1 MACEVLFS
9 DYAWSQQSPHTES
22 YLWKSLQLLLNEL
35 AVENAQVFDFGNRAL
50 VALLALLGYRPIGV
64 QPRSSAIQLPRQQSP
79 HLKFHRA
86 SADPA
91 DLASLALPAFD
102 VVLSTEVVEYVYLPR
117 RWAAAVHSVL
127 KPGGVLIC
135 STPSHG
141 YLKNCALACSVKLDA
156 PFTALWDGGHINFWS
171 RRTLTALLQETGFH
185 VMAFRGVGWL
195 RWLWKSMILVAR
207 KPML

>member
-1 MACEVLFS
+1 MACEVSFS
-9 DYAWSQQSPHTES
+9 GYVWSQQSPDTES

-35 AVENAQVFDFGNRAL
+35 AVEKAQVFDFGNRAL
-50 VALLALLGYRPIGV
+50 VALLARLGYRTIGV
-64 QPRSSAIQLPRQQSP
+64 QPRSRAIQLARQQSS
-79 HLKFHRA
+79 HLKFHQA

-91 DLASLALPAFD
+91 ELASLALPAFD
-102 VVLSTEVVEYVYLPR
+102 VVLSTEVVEYVYLPHR
-117 RWAAAVHSVL
+117 GAAAAHSVL

-135 STPSHG
+135 STPYHG
-141 YLKNCALACSVKLDA
+141 YLKNCALACSGKLDA
-156 PFTALWDGGHINFWS
+156 PFTAPWDGGYIKFWN

-207 KPML
+207 KPTL